1 MAFGGLDRQ
10 FARALQ
16 LLFGL
21 PQVGI
26 DAAIGAEWA
35 DVENSEQVETMQFGR
50 EMKPRLSS
58 LAC

>member
-10 FARALQ
+10 LARTLQ
-16 LLFGL
+16 RLFGL
-21 PQVGI
+21 LPAGI
-26 DAAIGAEWA
+26 SPAVRAERA